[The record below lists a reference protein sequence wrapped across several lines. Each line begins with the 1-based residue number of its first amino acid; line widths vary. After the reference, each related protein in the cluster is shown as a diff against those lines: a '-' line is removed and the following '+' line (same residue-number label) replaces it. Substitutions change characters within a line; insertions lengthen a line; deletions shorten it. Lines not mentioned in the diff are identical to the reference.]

1 MPRIKIE
8 VKKNGEIEVKGEGFW
23 GEECVEPIH
32 ELVEKLGQVLEE
44 RPLEDEEIVHI
55 SS

>member
-1 MPRIKIE
+1 MAVIKIK
-8 VKKNGEIEVKGEGFW
+8 VKEDGTIEMKGEGFY
-23 GEECVEPIH
+23 GQECIQPMH
-32 ELVEKLGQVLEE
+32 DLASDLGMILED